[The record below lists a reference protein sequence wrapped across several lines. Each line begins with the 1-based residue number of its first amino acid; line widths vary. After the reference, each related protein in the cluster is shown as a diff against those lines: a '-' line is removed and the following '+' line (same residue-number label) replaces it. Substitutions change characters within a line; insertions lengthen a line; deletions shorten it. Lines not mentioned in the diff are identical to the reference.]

1 MEGIK
6 PANEN
11 GNIFDK
17 YRWTQNKNDVTIY
30 IPIPERVTNKKDIHI
45 GIHSNSLI
53 VKIFDEIYIDGT
65 FFERIKVENTV
76 WSIVNHEIVV
86 EIDKVLINKTDGEW
100 WLYCFVGEPKID
112 PKEIRPEN
120 VHISDMDEETRMSI
134 AKMMYEQ
141 EMKSKSKS

>member
-6 PANEN
+6 PENEN

-17 YRWTQNKNDVTIY
+17 YRWTQNKNDVSIY
-30 IPIPERVTNKKDIHI
+30 VPIPSDVNRKSISVRIF
-45 GIHSNSLI
+45 SNQLI
-53 VKIFDEIYIDGT
+53 IKVEDEIVVEGI
-65 FFERIKVENTV
+65 FFERIKVENSI

-100 WLYCFVGEPKID
+100 WLYCFEGEPKID
-112 PKEIRPEN
+112 PKEIRPDT
-120 VHISDMDEETRMSI
+120 VHISDMDEETRMSV

-141 EMKSKSKS
+141 ELKDKCRM